1 MDENRVLQI
10 EIPAE
15 SAPSGPPSGES
26 GITAPMGRP
35 MPALV
40 IRAPNP
46 EKLLRMLTV
55 RNLAL
60 LKIIRSKSPH
70 SLTELARLSG
80 RPKASLTRTLK
91 RFVAFGIVN
100 FRKTGGR
107 GKAPAVTCDCVRL
120 EVGFGTE
127 K

>member
-10 EIPAE
+10 EIPSG
-15 SAPSGPPSGES
+15 SAPSGPPEAAFGK
-26 GITAPMGRP
+26 
-35 MPALV
+35 PAEAAGGTSAQV

-46 EKLLRMLTV
+46 EKLLRLLTV

-60 LKIIRSKSPH
+60 LKIIRSKSPR

-91 RFVAFGIVN
+91 RFVAFGIVS

-107 GKAPAVTCDCVRL
+107 GKAPTVTCDCVRL

-127 K
+127 N

>member
-10 EIPAE
+10 EIPAG
-15 SAPSGPPSGES
+15 SDLSGPPGGTSGKLAAIVAGPS
-26 GITAPMGRP
+26 
-35 MPALV
+35 ALV
-40 IRAPNP
+40 IREPNP
-46 EKLLRMLTV
+46 EKLLRLLTV

-60 LKIIRSKSPH
+60 LKIIRSKSPQ

-107 GKAPAVTCDCVRL
+107 GKAPAVTCDCVRF
-120 EVGFGTE
+120 EVGMGT
-127 K
+127 